1 MDYRVLFLQLY
12 RFLSTFSF
20 SFISLKRK
28 LLTSVSSKIII
39 TDTSSLIVIVN
50 LRFLQRPQKAKSEEP
65 AYSQSLVQNKID
77 WQRVRSRE
85 SGKQTVRRLWWMVFA
100 VETGT
105 EVGEKRI
112 QQETK

>member
-50 LRFLQRPQKAKSEEP
+50 LRFLQRPQKR
-65 AYSQSLVQNKID
+65 SQRNQLIH
-77 WQRVRSRE
+77 SRLSKTKLIGSGSDPE
-85 SGKQTVRRLWWMVFA
+85 SQASRQSDGYGGWCLELMRGGK
-100 VETGT
+100 
-105 EVGEKRI
+105 EKRTYKDSI
-112 QQETK
+112 C